1 MAGSSSSGG
10 DWRGWQG
17 GDWSWQPA
25 SEGGDW
31 RGATCS
37 PPPAYR
43 QGFEDGRAEG
53 MRWGVREGMKWGFED
68 GQREAQ
74 RHAVEP
80 GTWESAKKK
89 KKNRNEIPF
98 TFTVEQMDE
107 EPIYMTAPAHKA
119 VTAYPQEVQEELRK
133 LATCLQDSGDSQQ
146 MEYAMTDG
154 GVYNLRLIAD
164 SERPLREKY
173 LAKFAVDWVGAQW
186 NKKMTITSPPDSFDE
201 DVSYRPIFLLKKA
214 APT

>member
-10 DWRGWQG
+10 DCQDWQG

-53 MRWGVREGMKWGFED
+53 MRRGVREGMKRGFED

-80 GTWESAKKK
+80 GTWESA
-89 KKNRNEIPF
+89 
-98 TFTVEQMDE
+98 
-107 EPIYMTAPAHKA
+107 
-119 VTAYPQEVQEELRK
+119 
-133 LATCLQDSGDSQQ
+133 
-146 MEYAMTDG
+146 
-154 GVYNLRLIAD
+154 
-164 SERPLREKY
+164 
-173 LAKFAVDWVGAQW
+173 
-186 NKKMTITSPPDSFDE
+186 
-201 DVSYRPIFLLKKA
+201 
-214 APT
+214 

>member
-1 MAGSSSSGG
+1 MVTGSSSSGG
-10 DWRGWQG
+10 DWRDWQG

-25 SEGGDW
+25 SEGGD
-31 RGATCS
+31 RRAS
-37 PPPAYR
+37 AYR

-53 MRWGVREGMKWGFED
+53 MRRGFREGMKWGFED

-89 KKNRNEIPF
+89 NNNHKEIPF

-119 VTAYPQEVQEELRK
+119 VAAYPQEAQVELRNEDR
-133 LATCLQDSGDSQQ
+133 C
-146 MEYAMTDG
+146 G
-154 GVYNLRLIAD
+154 GV
-164 SERPLREKY
+164 E
-173 LAKFAVDWVGAQW
+173 
-186 NKKMTITSPPDSFDE
+186 
-201 DVSYRPIFLLKKA
+201 A
-214 APT
+214 A